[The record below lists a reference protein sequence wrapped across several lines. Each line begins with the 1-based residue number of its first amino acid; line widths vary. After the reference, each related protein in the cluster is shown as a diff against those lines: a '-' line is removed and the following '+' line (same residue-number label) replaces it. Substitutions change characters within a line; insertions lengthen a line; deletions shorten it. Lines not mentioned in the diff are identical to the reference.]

1 MTHDAALGA
10 LNSSGLTTAL
20 IGDILDKLG
29 FVHQF
34 LPQAIQPLREQMVV
48 VGRAMPVRI
57 VEVDGPQQRPFGR
70 LTEALDQIRPG
81 EVYVATGAMN
91 CASWGEILTCT
102 ARMRGGT
109 GAVIDGFHRDTRRV
123 VEQNWPVFSR
133 GRWAQDAAI
142 RSSVVEFRCPV
153 RIGGVTVEPGD
164 LVFGDLDGVVIIPR
178 KVEEQAI
185 AAALEKRRTETLV
198 RAGIEN
204 GASSSAMFQ
213 EYGVL

>member
-1 MTHDAALGA
+1 
-10 LNSSGLTTAL
+10 
-20 IGDILDKLG
+20 
-29 FVHQF
+29 
-34 LPQAIQPLREQMVV
+34 
-48 VGRAMPVRI
+48 
-57 VEVDGPQQRPFGR
+57 
-70 LTEALDQIRPG
+70 
-81 EVYVATGAMN
+81 
-91 CASWGEILTCT
+91 ILTCT